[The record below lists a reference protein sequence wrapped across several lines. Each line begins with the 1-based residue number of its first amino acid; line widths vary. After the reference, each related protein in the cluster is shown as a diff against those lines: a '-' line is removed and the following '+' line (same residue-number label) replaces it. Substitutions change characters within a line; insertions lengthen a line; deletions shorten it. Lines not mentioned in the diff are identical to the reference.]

1 MQSIEL
7 WLDRVAAVAGAIK
20 RLVRWI
26 AITALL
32 AFLALAVKFFDPINA
47 GLGSY
52 VLLGLLLI
60 PTLICGFFYYTV
72 SQLTEAPAEFEAL
85 LADESNSLD
94 SVVKQFSNLDVK
106 EPSGLFSLFS
116 SVRQLKNSDGAEDL
130 FDLLSGIALLSN
142 PFFVMLVLAS
152 LAISVIAL
160 MLTPL
165 VWFLF

>member
-60 PTLICGFFYYTV
+60 PT
-72 SQLTEAPAEFEAL
+72 
-85 LADESNSLD
+85 
-94 SVVKQFSNLDVK
+94 
-106 EPSGLFSLFS
+106 
-116 SVRQLKNSDGAEDL
+116 
-130 FDLLSGIALLSN
+130 
-142 PFFVMLVLAS
+142 
-152 LAISVIAL
+152 
-160 MLTPL
+160 
-165 VWFLF
+165 